1 MKLGQGSILP
11 RSVRDRLS
19 LPDFKDNP
27 DPVLVVVSHDCDL
40 VHKDEPDVELIA
52 GKCRDELKY
61 GFAKGQ
67 SPRTLHLEFEQDGEK
82 KVLELSALNKVFVD
96 KKTLIGVEPDPGAI
110 FTEKHVNNTLQAWL
124 AARYKRAAFPD
135 DLNIRMEPIKKK
147 LSSADPDAIR
157 GTWMLYEPEDNH
169 LPDEV
174 PYELWV
180 KVVYSIEEYN
190 ARAKAEQHADTL
202 RLSFEKKFFKEGV
215 WHSIDLRACEAV
227 ADNVFSVRDLCDY
240 KQWRLEHLSLR
251 QDPPGVYI

>member
-1 MKLGQGSILP
+1 
-11 RSVRDRLS
+11 VRDRLS

-27 DPVLVVVSHDCDL
+27 DPVLIVISHDCDL
-40 VHKDEPDVELIA
+40 VHQDEPDVELIA
-52 GKCRDELKY
+52 GQCRDELKY

-67 SPRTLHLEFEQDGEK
+67 SPRTLHLEFEQDGKK
-82 KVLELSALNKVFVD
+82 KVLELGALNKVFVD
-96 KKTLIGVEPDPGAI
+96 KKTLIGAEPDPGAI

-157 GTWMLYEPEDNH
+157 GTWMLYEPEDNR

-180 KVVYSIEEYN
+180 KVVYSTTEEYD
-190 ARAKAEQHADTL
+190 ARARAEQHANKL
-202 RLSFEKKFFKEGV
+202 RLSFEKKFFKQGI
-215 WHSIDLRACEAV
+215 WQSIDLRACDAV
-227 ADNVFSVRDLCDY
+227 ADTAFSALDILTY
-240 KQWRLEHLSLR
+240 KQWRLEHLSLS
-251 QDPPGVYI
+251 QDPPGEYL